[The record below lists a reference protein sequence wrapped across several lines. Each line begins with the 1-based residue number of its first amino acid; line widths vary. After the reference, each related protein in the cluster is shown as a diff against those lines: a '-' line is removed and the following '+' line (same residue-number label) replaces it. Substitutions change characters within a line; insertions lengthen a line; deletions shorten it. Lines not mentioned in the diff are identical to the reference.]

1 MANQEIKNN
10 EQGIHDHGALNGN
23 TNNDRDI
30 ADKKAISDL
39 DKKGNP
45 EDAQL
50 FKDKLLG
57 KSELLGKKHAKDN
70 IDSGHSKFFG
80 KADGMSGRNSG
91 DVSTANRN
99 FGNTQRPSDLFL
111 ESQNRISRFN
121 DNYRRDSVQSQS
133 DDVNNRYAHGNVGS
147 HDSNAQQV
155 AGNVILDS
163 MQAQRI
169 SQAASEKAAIAIK
182 DIGVQVAERII
193 ATNEALNAKQEV
205 RITIQNNILKD
216 TEVFISKD
224 GKQINVNFVTG
235 ASESADILNQRSG
248 ELRSQLME
256 NLKDVDYV
264 EVNIEDQSGQN
275 DDNQENDGHSRNQD
289 NQQSE
294 QEDN

>member
-10 EQGIHDHGALNGN
+10 GQGVHDHGALNGD

-91 DVSTANRN
+91 DVSTASRN
-99 FGNTQRPSDLFL
+99 FGNAQRPSDLFL

-133 DDVNNRYAHGNVGS
+133 DDVNNRYAHGNVGD
-147 HDSNAQQV
+147 HDSSAQQV

-163 MQAQRI
+163 IQAQRI
-169 SQAASEKAAIAIK
+169 SQSASEKAAAAIR
-182 DIGVQVAERII
+182 DVGVQVAERII

-289 NQQSE
+289 NQQGE

>member
-10 EQGIHDHGALNGN
+10 GQGVHDHGALNCN

-50 FKDKLLG
+50 FKEK
-57 KSELLGKKHAKDN
+57 LLGKKHTRDN
-70 IDSGHSKFFG
+70 VDSGHSKFFG
-80 KADGMSGRNSG
+80 KADGMGGRNSG
-91 DVSTANRN
+91 DTSAANRN
-99 FGNTQRPSDLFL
+99 FGNAQRPSDLFL

-133 DDVNNRYAHGNVGS
+133 DDVNNRYAHGSVGD
-147 HDSNAQQV
+147 HDSSAQQV

-163 MQAQRI
+163 IQAQRI
-169 SQAASEKAAIAIK
+169 SQAASEKAAAAIR
-182 DIGVQVAERII
+182 DVGVQVAERII

-224 GKQINVNFVTG
+224 GRQINVNFVTG

-275 DDNQENDGHSRNQD
+275 DDGQENDGHSRNQD

>member
-57 KSELLGKKHAKDN
+57 KN
-70 IDSGHSKFFG
+70 
-80 KADGMSGRNSG
+80 
-91 DVSTANRN
+91 
-99 FGNTQRPSDLFL
+99 L
-111 ESQNRISRFN
+111 ENQNRISRFS
-121 DNYRRDSVQSQS
+121 DNQA
-133 DDVNNRYAHGNVGS
+133 DDVNNRYAHGNVES
-147 HDSNAQQV
+147 RDPNAQQV

-163 MQAQRI
+163 IQAQRI
-169 SQAASEKAAIAIK
+169 SQAASEKAAAAIR
-182 DIGVQVAERII
+182 DVGVQVAERII

-235 ASESADILNQRSG
+235 ASESAAILNQRSG

-264 EVNIEDQSGQN
+264 EVNVEDQSGQN
-275 DDNQENDGHSRNQD
+275 DNDQENGGNSRNQD
-289 NQQSE
+289 NQQNE